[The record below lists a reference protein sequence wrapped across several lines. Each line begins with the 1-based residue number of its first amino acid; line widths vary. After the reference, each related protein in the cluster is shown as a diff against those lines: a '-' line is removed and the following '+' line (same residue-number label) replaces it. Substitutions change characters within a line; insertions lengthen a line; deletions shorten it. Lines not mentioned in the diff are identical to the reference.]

1 MPSPGTKLFL
11 FLKHY
16 LLGGVVGGVNQTVP
30 VNLKSQFS
38 PSAIC
43 VPGMELRSPG
53 SKYLTMSHLAD
64 PGLFGYLFN
73 NLMYQKP
80 HVKKCLS

>member
-16 LLGGVVGGVNQTVP
+16 LLGSVVGGVNQTVP

-38 PSAIC
+38 PSATC

-53 SKYLTMSHLAD
+53 IKYLTMSHLAD
-64 PGLFGYLFN
+64 PGTIWIFI
-73 NLMYQKP
+73 
-80 HVKKCLS
+80 